1 MTIDQFFTV
10 FIFIHALFGSISLL
24 AGTISVIAKK
34 GDRWHKKSGIVF
46 YYGMLIASLSGIIAA
61 FIPGHINPFLFV
73 VGLFSFYLVLS
84 GYRVLRFKRVKS
96 QEQLLWDKILFWGM
110 FLVGLAMIGYGIS
123 SVAQGFNMGI
133 ILIVFG
139 GIAIFNAAV
148 DLRAFRDLKMLRK
161 KSIRLHIGKISGA
174 YIAAFTAF
182 FVTNNV
188 LPALLSWLLPTV
200 FGILFI
206 GYWLRKT
213 RISKKTTIRS
223 S

>member
-10 FIFIHALFGSISLL
+10 FILIHAICGSISLL

-34 GDRWHKKSGIVF
+34 GGQWHKKSGIIF
-46 YYGMLIASLSGIIAA
+46 YYGMVMASISGIVAA
-61 FIPGHINPFLFV
+61 FIPGHLNPFLFV
-73 VGLFSFYLVLS
+73 VGLFSFYLVLT
-84 GYRVLRFKRVKS
+84 GYRALRFKRIKTTA
-96 QEQLLWDKILFWGM
+96 QLFWDKILAWGM
-110 FLVGLAMIGYGIS
+110 LIVGFGMIALGTFVLVKGNGLGS
-123 SVAQGFNMGI
+123 

-139 GIAIFNAAV
+139 VIAIFNAFI
-148 DLRAFRDLKMLRK
+148 DLRAFRDLKLLRK
-161 KSIRLHIGKISGA
+161 KSLRLHIGKISGA

-182 FVTNNV
+182 FVTNQV

-213 RISKKTTIRS
+213 RMVRKPTIQS
-223 S
+223 